1 METLTARDTDAPSR
15 HIDIE
20 AGTPEHAWQA
30 CDRLGA
36 LPAVELCELVPSR
49 CRAVILAP
57 HPDDETL
64 GCGGLIGSLT
74 ALGRQVVV
82 VAVSDGEGSHPQE
95 STLYARL
102 PEIRA
107 YESANALRHLGLEN
121 AALQRMGIPDGEVT
135 AHLPELKQW
144 LRARLQP
151 TDILFAPW
159 RLDGHPD
166 HEAVGHA
173 ASEMEQELGC
183 KLIEVPIWT
192 WHWARPDDARLP
204 WDRARSLHLT
214 PSVEQNKR
222 LAMRCYRSQ
231 IGEDEGRTPVLPANV
246 LAHFVRP
253 YEVFFL

>member
-1 METLTARDTDAPSR
+1 METLTACSTHAQSR

-30 CDRLGA
+30 CDKLDA

-64 GCGGLIGSLT
+64 GCGGLIGSLA
-74 ALGRQVVV
+74 ALGRRVVV
-82 VAVSDGEGSHPQE
+82 VAVSDGEGSHPPE
-95 STLYARL
+95 STLHTRL
-102 PEIRA
+102 PEMRA
-107 YESANALRHLGLEN
+107 RESASALRHLGLDD
-121 AALQRMGIPDGEVT
+121 AAIERVRIPDGAVT
-135 AHLPELKQW
+135 AHLPELRQW
-144 LRARLQP
+144 LRAWLQP

-159 RLDGHPD
+159 RQDGHPD

-173 ASEMEQELGC
+173 ASDMEHEIGC
-183 KLIEVPIWT
+183 KLVEVPIWT
-192 WHWARPDDARLP
+192 WHWARPDDTRLP
-204 WDRARSLHLT
+204 WGRARSLPLT
-214 PSVEQNKR
+214 PAAEQNKR
-222 LAMRCYRSQ
+222 LAMQCYRSQ
-231 IGEDEGRTPVLPANV
+231 IGVDEGRTPVLPAHV